1 MFIVSNLCAI
11 LSNTFARVW
20 IEDPAQKDPYLYLQA
35 VVSFFRDST
44 FNLAHWI
51 FSYKYWI
58 IAIDME
64 CLLEQKTLSKNHM
77 LALRSINYTFIVL
90 DLLMPFI
97 YAVTFSILN
106 AKYEN
111 QTTKVSVVAPPPGLV
126 TWYLISNYS
135 RGVLT
140 FVATYFLFDSIRRIR
155 NSIKKVDLDIHMNQG
170 IMVAHLL
177 SLGLYLLATILF
189 YFAFYQVQKHP
200 TSVRANQVGLR
211 VWDIDT
217 ICNFV
222 SQAVLCWLFW
232 LLGTPKDNNQ
242 SFQSNGQ
249 PGLTSTIQD
258 EANSDIIPVRAI
270 QTVTT
275 NFRNSSN
282 SRTESATSENGFPN
296 TSQNTITESSVR
308 KSEVLPQTVEEDS
321 DFNSYGAAGIRL
333 LPQQTAIY
341 DAYQKNDINN
351 RIFTQFIGL
360 KSSQRFQN
368 SFQKVRVSSD
378 L

>member
-1 MFIVSNLCAI
+1 
-11 LSNTFARVW
+11 
-20 IEDPAQKDPYLYLQA
+20 LQA

-58 IAIDME
+58 ISIDME

-200 TSVRANQVGLR
+200 TSVRAN
-211 VWDIDT
+211 
-217 ICNFV
+217 
-222 SQAVLCWLFW
+222 
-232 LLGTPKDNNQ
+232 
-242 SFQSNGQ
+242 
-249 PGLTSTIQD
+249 
-258 EANSDIIPVRAI
+258 
-270 QTVTT
+270 
-275 NFRNSSN
+275 
-282 SRTESATSENGFPN
+282 
-296 TSQNTITESSVR
+296 
-308 KSEVLPQTVEEDS
+308 
-321 DFNSYGAAGIRL
+321 
-333 LPQQTAIY
+333 
-341 DAYQKNDINN
+341 
-351 RIFTQFIGL
+351 
-360 KSSQRFQN
+360 
-368 SFQKVRVSSD
+368 
-378 L
+378 